1 MRQPPIVL
9 NLIHYMVTLNG
20 WQRNNMRFSFKVFA
34 ISPKDKK
41 CVAEYLFAELQEA
54 MKFELGM
61 RKKGYETRIERSL

>member
-1 MRQPPIVL
+1 MK
-9 NLIHYMVTLNG
+9 
-20 WQRNNMRFSFKVFA
+20 FSFKVFA
-34 ISPKDKK
+34 ISPKNKK